1 MSTKKSKI
9 LPIDEAGIKGA
20 QIEEYQ
26 NDPSQFTLLSFQ
38 EDTDIKII
46 SKSSEELVFDITG
59 IEPPVA
65 NALRRIL
72 IGEIPTMAIETVII
86 HQNTS
91 IIPDE
96 VLSHRLGLIPI
107 FANADDFQYKRENDE
122 FNENNSLT
130 FKLQVKCYKDKNGE
144 IVNGTIHSD
153 KLIFVPKGK
162 QAEKFVDDEAIR
174 PVYNDILI
182 NKLRPG
188 QEIDIECICVKGIG
202 RTHAKWSPV
211 CTAYYRLLS
220 DIQFTKEFTGHE
232 ALELKSLCPT
242 GVFDVKNNKLYVR
255 DARKCTTCREC
266 IRNEKFKQF
275 VQLGKVSDH
284 YEFHIESVGIYEAE
298 ELFYRA
304 LRVLKEK
311 VEMWTGILLD
321 KAASSERKLSTTK

>member
-130 FKLQVKCYKDKNGE
+130 FKLQV
-144 IVNGTIHSD
+144 IV
-153 KLIFVPKGK
+153 F
-162 QAEKFVDDEAIR
+162 
-174 PVYNDILI
+174 
-182 NKLRPG
+182 
-188 QEIDIECICVKGIG
+188 
-202 RTHAKWSPV
+202 
-211 CTAYYRLLS
+211 
-220 DIQFTKEFTGHE
+220 
-232 ALELKSLCPT
+232 
-242 GVFDVKNNKLYVR
+242 
-255 DARKCTTCREC
+255 RKK
-266 IRNEKFKQF
+266 I
-275 VQLGKVSDH
+275 
-284 YEFHIESVGIYEAE
+284 
-298 ELFYRA
+298 
-304 LRVLKEK
+304 
-311 VEMWTGILLD
+311 M
-321 KAASSERKLSTTK
+321 